1 MVWTELFRSAATALY
16 GPGETPALVMTT
28 PHKASDTMRVIDLRR
43 HQVRDHREDLPELWY
58 PNVPVWW
65 AGGPRYLTPEEI
77 ADARGGKATRDRKRS
92 YPENT
97 NRFMVLETDT
107 LLVPDKGEDLS
118 PAELVQRKEL
128 QRAAVL
134 YAAKASGMPYALAID
149 SGHKSIHFVFSF
161 VGESEESVALFRQR
175 ARLNKMA
182 DILGVVLG
190 QLDLNVCRFF
200 GRGWWGRFPYGHRVD
215 QDRLQMVL
223 DIGSPTTTG
232 ALTDWARKQL
242 DPEAY
247 QEILHTSRKCTD
259 NKRPFAL
266 NQAGWRSAIFSGWE
280 QGRGSGWWQV
290 AKELRRA
297 GSTQPSCVEPPTKRP
312 PCGVWNASYLW
323 HLSAFAYNQQTDG
336 WFFSSKLEDYTPQSG
351 GKGNPADGL
360 RERLRWPDDDYQQLR
375 DEQRSY
381 ERTPYDPGTAMHM
394 ERVRRAWSAEFA
406 AVVDRCHA
414 DTNAFAADVQET
426 AAELVVAAETKGKTV
441 QEMVS
446 SKRKALSPLEQ
457 AAVASLGAAI
467 QEGGGGGKSP
477 PWTHQPVVNRLL
489 GLDGQ
494 PPLIAPQTIRYI
506 PKLKQEGWYLFRGTH
521 WENVTE
527 IEIQH
532 EISIKT
538 GEQFTYAQELCVVK
552 GIAQKSVYEGKWK
565 SPNNLYGYMAYKNGT
580 LEFKYHNGEYNF
592 YEGQWDPHHNVRHYI
607 DADFLPDGMVPPH
620 IQAVL
625 FRGIKDPGDQE
636 SLLQFFGSIL
646 VPGQGTQTWGIIEGR
661 GGDGKSAVVDI
672 LKYMIGGTREYCSI
686 NLHQLGNRF
695 HLSTAEERLLAVDP
709 DAQALT
715 PSGNGASEQYITG
728 TLKGWTGGDEV
739 YLERKGTQGYSGC
752 MDATFLAMV
761 NEKPFI
767 NDASHG
773 FWRRMRYWFWD
784 APPVP
789 QQERV
794 MMIGDHLGSDTQAMD
809 QLRGACFAAF
819 VRACRQGGIT
829 VSQSMRDRIQLYQEA
844 TNSIASFCSKYL
856 HLIEQAPEHYW
867 EAVLRGEGVD
877 QDGYSLCSER
887 FALDQLTR
895 ARNGYHDVYTIR
907 ALYRCYKMYCTEM
920 DMPSVRSANKF
931 MARLA
936 AQGYRIERTRRSQMV
951 TIHGDD
957 PKVQRPRES
966 VVNAWCSYENL
977 TNIEVAIASGLD
989 DRAEVGR

>member
-1 MVWTELFRSAATALY
+1 MVWTALFRSVATALH
-16 GPGETPALVMTT
+16 GPGENPALVMTT

-43 HQVRDHREDLPELWY
+43 HQVVDPRADLPELWY

-65 AGGPRYLTPEEI
+65 ADGPRYLSSEEVGW
-77 ADARGGKATRDRKRS
+77 ARGGKAVRDRKRS
-92 YPENT
+92 YPEDQ

-107 LLVPDKGEDLS
+107 LLVPDKGEQL
-118 PAELVQRKEL
+118 PPEELARRKEL

-134 YAAKASGMPYALAID
+134 HAAKASGLPYSLAID

-161 VGESEESVALFRQR
+161 VGEPDESIALFRQK
-175 ARLNKMA
+175 ARINKAA
-182 DILGVVLG
+182 DLLGVALG

-200 GRGWWGRFPYGHRVD
+200 GRGTWGRFPYGHRVE
-215 QDRLQMVL
+215 QDCLQMVL
-223 DIGSPTTTG
+223 DIGQPTTTG
-232 ALTDWARKQL
+232 ALTEWARKQL

-259 NKRPFAL
+259 TKRPFAL
-266 NQAGWRSAIFSGWE
+266 NVGGWRSSVLSGGE

-297 GSTQPSCVEPPTKRP
+297 GSIAPSCVDPPTQRP
-312 PCGVWNASYLW
+312 PFGTWNASYLW
-323 HLSAFAYNQQTDG
+323 HLSAFVYDQQTEG
-336 WFFSSKLEDYTPQSG
+336 WFFSTKVEDYTPQSS

-381 ERTPYDPGTAMHM
+381 ERTPYDPDLAMHL
-394 ERVRRAWSAEFA
+394 ERARHRWTPAFA
-406 AVVDRCHA
+406 AVVDRCHS
-414 DTNAFAADVQET
+414 DTAAFAADVQEAVT
-426 AAELVVAAETKGKTV
+426 ELVVAAETKGKTV
-441 QEMVS
+441 QELVS
-446 SKRKALSPLEQ
+446 KKRKALSPLEQ
-457 AAVASLGAAI
+457 AAVASLGAAA
-467 QEGGGGGKSP
+467 EGGGGGKQ
-477 PWTHQPVVNRLL
+477 PWTHHPVVDRLL

-494 PPLIAPQTIRYI
+494 PPLVDPRTLRYV

-521 WENVTE
+521 WENVME
-527 IEIQH
+527 VEVHQMV
-532 EISIKT
+532 SLAT
-538 GEQFTYAQELCVVK
+538 GKQFTYTQEGSIVK
-552 GIAQKSVYEGKWK
+552 GLAQNSVYWRAWEPPDK
-565 SPNNLYGYMAYKNGT
+565 LYGYMSYRNGT

-592 YEGQWDPHHNVRHYI
+592 YEGQWDPDHNVRHYI
-607 DADFLPDGMVPPH
+607 DADFMPDGVIPDH
-620 IQAVL
+620 ISAVL
-625 FRGIKDPGDQE
+625 FRGIKNPDDQE
-636 SLLQFFGSIL
+636 ALLQFFGSVL
-646 VPGQGTQTWGIIEGR
+646 VPGQGTQTWGMIEGR

-715 PSGNGASEQYITG
+715 PAGNGASEQYITG
-728 TLKGWTGGDEV
+728 TLKSWTGGDEV
-739 YLERKGTQGYSGC
+739 YLERKGVQGYSAP

-767 NDASHG
+767 NDSSHG

-789 QQERV
+789 QHERV
-794 MMIGDHLGSDTQAMD
+794 MMIGDHLGADKQAMD

-819 VRACRQGGIT
+819 VRACRQGGIR
-829 VSQSMRDRIQLYQEA
+829 VSNSMKERIQLYQEA

-856 HLIEQAPEHYW
+856 HLIEQPPEQYW
-867 EAVLRGEGVD
+867 EAVLRGEVTD
-877 QDGYSLCSER
+877 QDGYPLCAER

-895 ARNGYHDVYTIR
+895 ARNDYQDVYTIR

-931 MARLA
+931 MSRLE
-936 AQGYRIERTRRSQMV
+936 AQGYRIARVRRHPTL

-957 PKVQRPRES
+957 PKIDRPRES
-966 VVNAWCSYENL
+966 VTNAWCSYENL

-989 DRAEVGR
+989 QAEVAR